1 MGAFLPHHLTAH
13 PLDISL
19 SVLEVSDNQIVGTI
33 YIHPYELTLVAEEHG
48 IDVRS
53 EGFESVK
60 PHIINYFKERFVIHT
75 AKRALHPYNIHPET
89 TELYQILA
97 DGLYLNYSFN
107 ITRSDYPVTFD
118 VRLFLEYFSTQT
130 NKLIFVNRQGEM
142 LPGSEEVFL
151 TVKRPEWEF
160 DLRNPDFSTEKDDL
174 TDSDEDGLTDHQET
188 IYGFDPNDPDT
199 DDDGYSDFTEM
210 SYGWDP
216 LDPQPS
222 PGQSEEVVR
231 NNQPT
236 YQTGYTVQED
246 RVTAGEP
253 SAESTQTA
261 AEKSEAAASSQAD
274 SEEPAAA
281 ASRSTT
287 DESAATTSG
296 PAASTSPPGDS
307 EVASTSPPVPGES
320 EGGRAENLIKKHNI
334 RDKNIP
340 DSTYL
345 QKTLGKLQRAIT
357 GGGNF
362 LTLISVAFS
371 VFVLGFLHASMPGHG
386 KGILFSYLTQ
396 IERKFTH
403 ALRFII
409 TFTVTHLADVIILSL
424 GLTFLASSYSSA
436 RISTILKY
444 AGGIGLVA
452 LSLFLIYRGIQD
464 VRGKSRQGKKPTGDK
479 AVGKAGTKGAVLLGF
494 LTGLAPCPFGWAIIL
509 LLMSL
514 GKLQLVPVVIAIF
527 GLGIFIFLLIVTVG
541 FFIARSV
548 ASRIFDR
555 YARYSQLISGI
566 LLLGFALL
574 FFSSKIPTI
583 S

>member
-1 MGAFLPHHLTAH
+1 MFLPHYAAAH

-19 SVLEVSDNQIVGTI
+19 SVLEVSDTQLEGTI

-48 IDVRS
+48 IDLRS

-60 PHIINYFKERFVIHT
+60 PHIIDYFQERFVIH
-75 AKRALHPYNIHPET
+75 AGKKALHPNTIHPET

-97 DGLYLNYSFN
+97 DGLYLNFSFDV
-107 ITRSDYPVTFD
+107 TRSDYPVTFD
-118 VRLFLEYFSTQT
+118 VKLFLEYFSTQT
-130 NKLIFVNRQGEM
+130 NKLIFVNRHGEM

-151 TVKRPEWEF
+151 TAKRPEWEF

-174 TDSDEDGLTDHQET
+174 TDSDGDGLTDHQET

-199 DDDGYSDFTEM
+199 DGDGYSDFMEM

-216 LDPQPS
+216 LDPKPS
-222 PGQSEEVVR
+222 PGQSEEAVQA
-231 NNQPT
+231 NQPT
-236 YQTGYTVQED
+236 YQTDYTVQEEQVTD
-246 RVTAGEP
+246 REP
-253 SAESTQTA
+253 SERTQ
-261 AEKSEAAASSQAD
+261 
-274 SEEPAAA
+274 P
-281 ASRSTT
+281 T
-287 DESAATTSG
+287 DQESAIPESSG
-296 PAASTSPPGDS
+296 GQS
-307 EVASTSPPVPGES
+307 VAS
-320 EGGRAENLIKKHNI
+320 ENLIKKHNI

-340 DSTYL
+340 DSSYL
-345 QKTLGKLQRAIT
+345 QKTLGRLQRAVT
-357 GGGNF
+357 DGGNI

-386 KGILFSYLTQ
+386 KTILFSYLTQ

-452 LSLFLIYRGIQD
+452 ISLFLIYRGIQD
-464 VRGKSRQGKKPTGDK
+464 VRGKGRQENRTARTKIGKTRPIRPNRTGKGDNRT
-479 AVGKAGTKGAVLLGF
+479 GTKGAVLLGF

-514 GKLQLVPVVIAIF
+514 GKVQLVPIIIAIF

-548 ASRIFDR
+548 ASRLFTT